1 MKFTLEDV
9 ERLDEAEAV
18 KQEQKERPA
27 AIAEELRQEQENADA
42 LADPRT
48 PAQKAVETLG
58 NVAGR
63 YSQGGFP
70 LLADVAMGVSKGKAG
85 IEQAVDTAVGKVSEV
100 FNWFIGE
107 EYNAEEQARIR
118 EESITKPEIVKQ
130 KVYAQARK
138 NLTGDAPNFI
148 ASLTGEALST
158 AMIGPQQAGAGVLK
172 SLFQSAASGGVAGGM
187 EFTEGGTSERAV
199 NTMFGAGISSAMD
212 GFFKVATPLWRAGS
226 RMWEAQLSDLIQTD
240 KINLKERLTKPE
252 VAKVVQAAEDLGIVV
267 TPAEAT
273 GDLILI
279 SGQNELVINNAT
291 REEVAAFV
299 MQRNEDLT
307 EGLLSL
313 QRVADRDIGI
323 VGSKLDRP
331 APFTGQP
338 RDSSPFVSFNDSVE
352 FKRTR
357 EQVYKQVLDTKEF
370 KKLIGNSPTLNKL
383 INDYQKALK
392 AKPDNRTSAQVLA
405 LSAINDLKKEL
416 GLPAGF
422 PVENVGFLDMALKRF
437 DENLPSGLGKTDTAS
452 ANVRLTAKE
461 RNEISA
467 KLKEQVP
474 GYSDLKAREQRA
486 LAVKDLKNALDPTA
500 SEQVNIQN
508 FYNTL
513 LKDKK
518 ARVQLLRKL
527 STDKGAQKKV
537 NDLALV
543 LDHILSDANIAKKI
557 TSSEADG
564 TASAVVFSNIRGYFA
579 NDKGVINLITNPKW
593 QYDISKL
600 KGRTPE
606 ATLNAL
612 SSYLGRVVSVSD
624 AVEEKLNFK
633 EAEQQGQQQQQ

>member
-18 KQEQKERPA
+18 NQEQKERPE
-27 AIAEELRQEQENADA
+27 AIAEELRQEQERAAA

-58 NVAGR
+58 GAVDR
-63 YSQGGFP
+63 YGQGGFP

-85 IEQAVDTAVGKVSEV
+85 IEQAVDTAVGKVSEG

-148 ASLTGEALST
+148 ASLAGEALST
-158 AMIGPQQAGAGVLK
+158 AMIAPQQAGAGILK
-172 SLFQSAASGGVAGGM
+172 SLFQSAAAGGVAGGM
-187 EFTEGGTSERAV
+187 EFTEGGTRAV
-199 NTMFGAGISSAMD
+199 NTMFGAGISASMD
-212 GFFKVATPLWRAGS
+212 GFFKVAAPLWRAGS
-226 RMWEAQLSDLIQTD
+226 RMWEARLGDLTQTD
-240 KINLKERLTKPE
+240 KIDLKERLSKPE

-279 SGQNELVINNAT
+279 SGQNELVINTAT

-307 EGLLSL
+307 EGMLSL
-313 QRVADRDIGI
+313 QRVADRDMGI
-323 VGSKLDRP
+323 VGSKLDQP

-338 RDSSPFVSFNDSVE
+338 RDNSPFVSFNDSVE

-357 EQVYKQVLDTKEF
+357 EQVYKQTLDTKEF
-370 KKLIGNSPTLNKL
+370 KKLIGSSPTLNKL

-416 GLPAGF
+416 NLPAGF

-461 RNEISA
+461 RNEIST

-537 NDLALV
+537 NDLAIV
-543 LDHILSDANIAKKI
+543 LDHIFSDANIAKKI

-564 TASAVVFSNIRGYFA
+564 TVSAVVFSNIRGYFA